1 MEKHYSPQK
10 TVHMEAKTMYRKPN
24 SQMTIDDFILPF
36 SGKLSAENRWA
47 QLAKIIPWD
56 EIEEE
61 YAFMFPSDRGN
72 VAKPVR
78 MALGALIIQVR
89 CGYTDRETV
98 QQITENPYLQY
109 FIGLREYQLTK
120 PFTPVA
126 MVKFRKRFNAKRLAK
141 INERIISA
149 KAEQRAIQSEKE
161 TVHDED
167 HHDDDSRGS
176 GSVDTT
182 KPVETQEIEVDAPE
196 AKPNQGTLILD
207 ATCTPADL
215 RYPTDLGLLNEARE
229 KLDEMIDTLHE
240 ACGKA
245 ERRPRTYREK
255 ARKDYLTVSK
265 QRKPRKNQLRKAVKK
280 QLQYVRRNLGIVDR
294 ILQRATLAAES
305 LSQRKQRLLSTIRTL
320 VDQQT
325 AMYKTKTHS
334 VADRIVN
341 LYQPH
346 VRPIVRG
353 KAGAAVEFGAKV
365 AISLENGYSRIEKL
379 SWDPYNESGT
389 MKETIESYKRRNG
402 CYPEAILADRIYR
415 NRDNLAYCKR
425 YGIRLSGPKLGRPLS
440 KALMKKAEKRIERQD
455 ASERNA
461 VEGKFGEGK
470 RKYGLA
476 RIFAKLEE
484 TAECVIAMNFLVMN
498 LEHKLRVLFAQIWFW
513 IVGQENDA
521 IRVG

>member
-1 MEKHYSPQK
+1 
-10 TVHMEAKTMYRKPN
+10 MYRKPS

-36 SGKLSAENRWA
+36 SGKLSAENRWV

-56 EIEEE
+56 EIEKE

-78 MALGALIIQVR
+78 MALGSLIIQAR
-89 CGYTDRETV
+89 CSYTDRETV

-109 FIGLREYQLTK
+109 FIGLSEYQLTK

-141 INERIISA
+141 INERIVSA
-149 KAEQRAIQSEKE
+149 EAAQRAIQSEKE
-161 TVHDED
+161 KAHDED
-167 HHDDDSRGS
+167 HYDDDSRGS

-182 KPVETQEIEVDAPE
+182 KPVETQEIEDDKSE

-229 KLDEMIDTLHE
+229 KLDEMIDTIHK
-240 ACGKA
+240 ACGKV

-255 ARKDYLTVSK
+255 ARKDYLNVSK

-294 ILQRATLAAES
+294 MLQGATLGAES
-305 LSQRKQRLLSTIRTL
+305 LSQRKQKLLTTIRKL

-379 SWDPYNESGT
+379 SWDAYNEAGT
-389 MKETIESYKRRNG
+389 LKETVEGYKRRNG

-415 NRDNLAYCKR
+415 NRDNLAYCKK
-425 YGIRLSGPKLGRPLS
+425 YGIRLSGPKLGRPSS

-455 ASERNA
+455 ARERNA

-484 TAECVIAMNFLVMN
+484 TAECMISMQFLVMN
-498 LEHKLRVLFAQIWFW
+498 LEHKLRVLFAQILIW
-513 IVGQENDA
+513 ILGQKNSKILVA
-521 IRVG
+521 